1 MQEAP
6 GSLIADS
13 HGLICGFQLAPLAR
27 LERDTLQELETAG
40 SVWLHFN
47 LTDRRARDWLSEQ
60 AWLPRAAAEALLDD
74 EPHVHVQVL
83 PEGFIA
89 VLRDLH
95 HEREGDE
102 CGFGLFVVYV
112 DAQRMISGR
121 WHALHTLDQLRRE
134 LGTGVDR
141 PSPLA
146 LFEHLVESLAE
157 SFGAMVSKLFDRVD
171 AAEDSILAGH
181 FRDQG
186 TELRRVRWLLSRLR
200 REARADRGALARL
213 PAQLPEACGA
223 EAARS
228 LAAAIERF
236 GGVAQDLELVEERAR
251 LMQEEIAGR
260 LGEATNR
267 TLYVLSIVSAT
278 LLPITL
284 ITGVFGMNV
293 GGLPWLDDPH
303 GFAHVMVLMS
313 VMVLIALALIRHSR
327 VF

>member
-1 MQEAP
+1 MQEA
-6 GSLIADS
+6 SLIADS
-13 HGLICGFQLAPLAR
+13 HGLICAFQLAPLAR
-27 LERDTLQELETAG
+27 LERDTLQSLDSAG

-60 AWLPRAAAEALLDD
+60 AQLPRAAAEALLDD
-74 EPHVHVQVL
+74 DPHVHVQVL
-83 PEGFIA
+83 PEGFVA

-95 HEREGDE
+95 HERDGDE
-102 CGFGLFVVYV
+102 CGFGMFVVYV

-121 WHALHTLDQLRRE
+121 WQALHTLDQLRRE
-134 LGTGVDR
+134 LGKGVAQ

-146 LFEHLVESLAE
+146 LFEHLVESMAE
-157 SFGAMVSKLFDRVD
+157 SFGALVGKLFERVD
-171 AAEDSILAGH
+171 SAEDSILAGH
-181 FRDQG
+181 YRDQG

-200 REARADRGALARL
+200 REVRADRGALARL
-213 PAQLPEACGA
+213 PGQLPTHGA

-228 LAAAIERF
+228 LAAAIERW

-284 ITGVFGMNV
+284 LTGIFGMNV

-303 GFAHVMVLMS
+303 GFGHVMVLMT
-313 VMVLIALALIRHSR
+313 VMVLIALGLIRHSR